1 MNERFRTVLIA
12 SATFVA
18 GAAISHLS
26 GPASAAATPLEAR
39 VVNLF
44 ALAPDALK
52 PNPAL
57 PGLMAMPLT
66 TTDGDT
72 VTYQSVT
79 VLPGTN
85 TKHTHATANEFQIV
99 LSGSGTEWVGD
110 KQMPIAPGSFV
121 EIPINTPHAG
131 FTGGPFTLVSI
142 KTPPQAAGDY
152 KPAP

>member
-18 GAAISHLS
+18 GFAISHIA

-39 VVNLF
+39 VVNLLG
-44 ALAPDALK
+44 LAPGALK

-57 PGLMAMPLT
+57 PGISAMPLT

-72 VTYQSVT
+72 VTFQSVT
-79 VLPGTN
+79 VVNGTN

-99 LSGSGTEWVGD
+99 LTGSGTEWVGD
-110 KQMPIAPGSFV
+110 KQMPIEPGSFV
-121 EIPINTPHAG
+121 EIPMNAVHAG

>member
-18 GAAISHLS
+18 GFAISHIA

-39 VVNLF
+39 VVNL
-44 ALAPDALK
+44 LSVAPGVLK

-57 PGLMAMPLT
+57 PGISAMPLT

-72 VTYQSVT
+72 VAFQSVT
-79 VLPGTN
+79 VVNGTN
-85 TKHTHATANEFQIV
+85 TKHTHAT
-99 LSGSGTEWVGD
+99 GTEWVGD
-110 KQMPIAPGSFV
+110 KQMPIEPGSFV
-121 EIPINTPHAG
+121 EIPMNAVHAG